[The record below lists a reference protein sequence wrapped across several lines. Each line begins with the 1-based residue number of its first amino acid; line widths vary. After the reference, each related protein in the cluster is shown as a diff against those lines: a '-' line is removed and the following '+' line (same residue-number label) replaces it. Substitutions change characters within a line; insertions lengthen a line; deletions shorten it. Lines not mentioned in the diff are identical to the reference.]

1 MHRFNPAPNLL
12 LVGGP
17 KTGTTS
23 LMHWLSSHKQIFHP
37 WSNESQFLMAGIAE
51 FPTSPLHPRGT
62 AILAPNT
69 DLSDFND
76 ENWIMDKSAFHIYSE
91 QALITIRDQM
101 PDAKIIIT
109 IRDPIE
115 MMLSMHQEHRKR
127 LVDYTTTQD
136 EMIEKCKNVNFLP
149 NLDDAE
155 TYNFLRFPRLKERVQ
170 TWAEELGDR
179 VKIIQLSSIKERP
192 LETVNEIITWLGE
205 EEFSE
210 DTKLSRQNES
220 GEMNKAS
227 WAKIFRKPPQWT
239 ISLAKILIPS
249 HNLRKTIFDP
259 LRAPAFKPKPYKR
272 PEISAET
279 RDLLEKAFNEEIEF
293 QQNITKYISSEL
305 LI

>member
-23 LMHWLSSHKQIFHP
+23 LMHWLSSHEQIFHP

-62 AILAPNT
+62 AILAPNI
-69 DLSDFND
+69 DLSDFNE
-76 ENWIMDKSAFHIYSE
+76 ENWVMDKSAFHIYSE

-109 IRDPIE
+109 TRDPIE

-127 LVDYTTTQD
+127 LVDYTTTQE

-149 NLDDAE
+149 DLDDAE
-155 TYNFLRFPRLKERVQ
+155 TYSFLRFPRLKERVQ

-205 EEFSE
+205 EKFPEA
-210 DTKLSRQNES
+210 TKLSRQNES

-227 WAKIFRKPPQWT
+227 WAKIFRKPPKWA

-272 PEISAET
+272 PEISTET
-279 RDLLEKAFNEEIEF
+279 RNLLEQAFNEEIEF